1 MSDIKKIRLEDIDS
15 FENHPFKV
23 NNDESLK
30 ELSNSIKENGLLN
43 PLTVR
48 LKEDG
53 RYELIS
59 GHRRKLAMELIG
71 IKEAN
76 AYVKELT
83 DDEATVEM
91 VDSNMYREKILPSE
105 KAFAYKMKLDAIKHQ
120 GKKMCPKGTKLRS
133 DQKLGD
139 EVGESAR
146 QVQRYIR
153 LTNLIPE
160 LLQLVDDTVLKDKR
174 TVLTMGLKPAVEL
187 SYLTKE
193 EQKLV
198 YMGITYEDLTPSHGQ
213 AIKIRQL
220 AKDKN
225 LTFDT
230 LEDILLE
237 EKGNQRE
244 QISFNK
250 DKIEKAL
257 PSELL
262 KRDKRYIEQYIIKAI
277 ENYKSIELERGDAYD
292 LDM

>member
-1 MSDIKKIRLEDIDS
+1 MNSIKRIKLESIID
-15 FENHPFKV
+15 FEKHPFKV

-43 PLTVR
+43 PLIVR
-48 LKEDG
+48 QKEDG

-59 GHRRKLAMELIG
+59 GHRRKLAMELAG
-71 IKEAN
+71 IKEAD
-76 AYVKELT
+76 AIVKELSN
-83 DDEATVEM
+83 DQAVIEM
-91 VDSNMYREKILPSE
+91 VDSNIQREKVLPSE
-105 KAFAYKMKLDAIKHQ
+105 KAFAYKMKYESLKNQ
-120 GKKMCPKGTKLRS
+120 GKKVTGPEVQKTEEDS
-133 DQKLGD
+133 D
-139 EVGESAR
+139 R
-146 QVQRYIR
+146 NIRRYIR

-174 TVLTMGLKPAVEL
+174 NTLTMGIKPAVEL

-213 AIKIRQL
+213 AKQIRQL
-220 AKDKN
+220 SKEKK
-225 LTFDT
+225 LTFDS
-230 LEDILLE
+230 LENILCE
-237 EKGNQRE
+237 EKGNQKE

-250 DKIEKAL
+250 EKIEKSL

-277 ENYKSIELERGDAYD
+277 EYYRKVELERGDAYD